1 MRAEPRSTLSVSARD
16 AKASLQGACCRKGK
30 LSSRARWPSVF
41 HSNKVRRRKGLFVQT
56 PWSGFRE
63 VDCCLDRKH
72 FLGRVCLGQGVGEEE
87 LQWELITQHPLRV
100 LRAVP

>member
-1 MRAEPRSTLSVSARD
+1 M
-16 AKASLQGACCRKGK
+16 
-30 LSSRARWPSVF
+30 
-41 HSNKVRRRKGLFVQT
+41 FVQT